1 MASPGIGNL
10 HFMGRCAIFML
21 NSLPASVLMG
31 FLFGFCA
38 GLGLGGGS
46 LLMMWLTL
54 AVALEHQ
61 TARAINL
68 MFFIVA
74 AGSVCLF
81 RLKNRSLSFKPIIPA
96 ILTGCVAAAFFSW
109 VSKEIDTEMLK
120 KVFGV
125 LLLITGIRE
134 LLYRPRNAK

>member
-1 MASPGIGNL
+1 MASPGAWNFYI
-10 HFMGRCAIFML
+10 MGRCAIFML
-21 NSLPASVLMG
+21 NSLPVSILMG
-31 FLFGFCA
+31 LLLGFCA

-54 AVALEHQ
+54 AVGIDHP

-74 AGSVCLF
+74 AGSVCIF
-81 RLKNRSLSFKPIIPA
+81 RLKSRSLSFKPIIPA
-96 ILTGCVAAAFFSW
+96 VIAGCVAAALLSLLGKS
-109 VSKEIDTEMLK
+109 VDTALLK
-120 KVFGV
+120 KIFGV

-134 LLYRPRNAK
+134 LLYRPRNAR